1 MNKIKTLAL
10 ASIVATA
17 SLSTFATVSLNDT
30 KIGPVEK
37 MSVLEWAYELGN
49 TTEVTFVKDTY
60 NKFETDMSEFNAES
74 AVKLRVFID
83 GAIYSVSDTVVSGYT
98 FLENNTIEGYNYVSA
113 KLK

>member
-1 MNKIKTLAL
+1 MNNLKTLAL
-10 ASIVATA
+10 ASIIASA

-30 KIGPVEK
+30 EIVPVEN

-49 TTEVTFVKDTY
+49 TSEMVYVKDTY
-60 NKFETDMSEFNAES
+60 NQFETDMSEFNAES

-83 GAIYSVSDTVVSGYT
+83 GAIYSVSDAVTSGYT